1 MSKYSKRDNKR
12 AVGATDW
19 DSVASWYDGWVGKK
33 GSEHHRKFALPTLMQ
48 LLRPK
53 RGEEIL
59 DIGCG
64 QGVLT
69 PFVVR
74 AQAKYTGVD
83 ASARMLGLA
92 RKRHGKQGKFVLG
105 DAGDLAALVQLQRA
119 SFDAALFML
128 SIQNMEPLDGVLKS
142 ASWAL
147 KAGGRLVL
155 LLLHPC
161 FRLPRQSGWGW
172 DGDRRLQYRR
182 IDRYKTPY
190 FLHIKVPV
198 QGRKGTT
205 VNFHRPLE
213 SYINGLADAGLLVE
227 RIQEIPVCLA
237 ARPGPRARAEAA
249 ANREI
254 PLFLGIRAIKHNG
267 IIRE

>member
-1 MSKYSKRDNKR
+1 MSKYRRNNKR
-12 AVGATDW
+12 STDW
-19 DSVASWYDGWVGKK
+19 DSVAGWYDGWVGEK
-33 GSEHHRKFALPTLMQ
+33 GSEYHRKFAVPALME
-48 LLRPK
+48 LLRPG

-64 QGVLT
+64 QGILA
-69 PFVVR
+69 PFIAR
-74 AQAKYTGVD
+74 ARGHYTGVD
-83 ASARMLGLA
+83 ASVKMLRLG
-92 RKRHGKQGKFVLG
+92 RRRHGREGKFVLG
-105 DAGDLAALVQLQRA
+105 DAGDLAALPELQGDA
-119 SFDAALFML
+119 FDAALFML
-128 SIQNMEPLDGVLKS
+128 SIQNMEPLEDVLRS

-172 DGDRRLQYRR
+172 DRDRKLQYRR
-182 IDRYKTPY
+182 VDRYKTPY
-190 FLHIKVPV
+190 FLHVKVPLG
-198 QGRKGTT
+198 GRKGTT

-213 SYINGLADAGLLVE
+213 SYINGLADAGLLVD

-237 ARPGPRARAEAA
+237 PRTGPRGRAEEA

-254 PLFLGIRAIKHNG
+254 PLFLGIRAMKIG
-267 IIRE
+267 R